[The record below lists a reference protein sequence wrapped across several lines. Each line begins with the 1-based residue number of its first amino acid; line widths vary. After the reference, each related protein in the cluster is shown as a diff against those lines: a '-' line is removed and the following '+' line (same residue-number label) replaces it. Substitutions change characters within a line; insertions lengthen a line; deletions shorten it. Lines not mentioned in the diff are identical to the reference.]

1 MNPNLQVNEDNIVE
15 WTIRTLCRDR
25 CAPELEELYVRMNT
39 ALHVANMK
47 AHYDELDLLW
57 AQLNDL
63 NIDPLEVVPAVDQVM
78 RVSAERALNF
88 CGVELDENIPFE
100 HLCEVVEVIVN
111 FDPTD
116 TPTILVDLLD
126 SCEDVDE
133 SFCKVM
139 AQLGTYEEDEWYQY
153 IKEIT
158 PHFTKNT
165 RKVCKDAAD
174 AIDAPQFDTAASAD
188 LLKRLSRLVK
198 SNKDSLGAEIGSED
212 KGLGL
217 STESLYNT
225 YIARIIDSPVEKA
238 VGDIFSLAV
247 ISNEA
252 YDVAMESV
260 SACID
265 DLFYDIDQRRQAEQV
280 RLRLK
285 DTYKPIFGDRNA

>member
-57 AQLNDL
+57 AQLNDQ
-63 NIDPLEVVPAVDQVM
+63 NIDPLEIVPAVDQVL

-100 HLCEVVEVIVN
+100 RLCEVVEVIVN

-116 TPTILVDLLD
+116 TPTIIIDQLD
-126 SCEDVDE
+126 SAEDVDE
-133 SFCKVM
+133 AFCKVM
-139 AQLGTYEEDEWYQY
+139 EHLGTYEEDEWYQY

-158 PHFTKNT
+158 PHFTSNT
-165 RKVCKDAAD
+165 RKVCKNAAD
-174 AIDAPQFDTAASAD
+174 SIEAPQFDTAASAD

-198 SNKDSLGAEIGSED
+198 SSKESLGAEVGSEN

-238 VGDIFSLAV
+238 VEDIFSLAV

-260 SACID
+260 SVCID

>member
-47 AHYDELDLLW
+47 AHYDELDLLY

-63 NIDPLEVVPAVDQVM
+63 NIDPLEIVPAVDQVM
-78 RVSAERALNF
+78 RISAERALNF

-100 HLCEVVEVIVN
+100 QLCDVVEVIVN

-116 TPTILVDLLD
+116 TPTILMATLD
-126 SCEDVDE
+126 GCEDVDE
-133 SFCKVM
+133 AFCKIM
-139 AQLGTYEEDEWYQY
+139 EHQGTFEEDTWYQY

-165 RKVCKDAAD
+165 RKVCKDAAE
-174 AIDAPQFDTAASAD
+174 AIDAPTFDAAASAD

-198 SNKDSLGAEIGSED
+198 RDKESLGAEIGSED

-285 DTYKPIFGDRNA
+285 ETYKPIFGDRNA